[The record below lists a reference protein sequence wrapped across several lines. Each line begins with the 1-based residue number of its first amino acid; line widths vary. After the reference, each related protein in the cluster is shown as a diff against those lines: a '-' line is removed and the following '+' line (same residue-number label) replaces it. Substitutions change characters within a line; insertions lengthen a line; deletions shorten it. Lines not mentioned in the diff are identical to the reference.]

1 MPIFNYTID
10 MLHTILL
17 LSYFVMAASFAAPYA
32 TPMMNIMEKMYF
44 THSNVNKNSNFKDLP
59 SNKIK
64 DAFDVISQKEGYCF
78 MATISKDKSI
88 ENYPFGSVTGYA
100 LNEYGSPIFALS
112 KMSRHTK
119 NIYENSAVSMVIL
132 EKNKIEDA
140 FQKRVVITGNIKKVN
155 NDIVDF
161 DYVVPSDKTINLKD
175 QYTKYHPNSMWVDF
189 PDVSMYILDEI
200 KDIYYISGPAQTAK
214 INPIHYNNYIEFSNL
229 NL

>member
-1 MPIFNYTID
+1 

-17 LSYFVMAASFAAPYA
+17 LSYFAMTASFAVPYA
-32 TPMMNIMEKMYF
+32 RPMMNMMEKMYF
-44 THSNVNKNSNFKDLP
+44 THSNFKDLP

-100 LNEYGSPIFALS
+100 LNENGVPIFALS

-119 NIYENSAVSMVIL
+119 NIYENTAVSMVIL
-132 EKNKIEDA
+132 EKNKIENV
-140 FQKRVVITGNIKKVN
+140 FQKRVVITGNIKKIN
-155 NDIVDF
+155 DDIVD
-161 DYVVPSDKTINLKD
+161 YEYIPSDKTIQLKD
-175 QYTKYHPNSMWVDF
+175 QYTKYHPNSLWIDF

-200 KDIYYISGPAQTAK
+200 KDIYYISGPGKTVK
-214 INPIHYNNYIEFSNL
+214 INPNEYNNYIDFSKDSEL
-229 NL
+229 

>member
-1 MPIFNYTID
+1 

-17 LSYFVMAASFAAPYA
+17 LSYFAMTASFAVPYA
-32 TPMMNIMEKMYF
+32 RPMMNMMEKMYF
-44 THSNVNKNSNFKDLP
+44 THSNFKDLP

-100 LNEYGSPIFALS
+100 LNENGVPIFALS

-119 NIYENSAVSMVIL
+119 NIYENTAVSMVIL
-132 EKNKIEDA
+132 EKNKIENV
-140 FQKRVVITGNIKKVN
+140 FQKRVVITGNINKIN
-155 NDIVDF
+155 DDIVD
-161 DYVVPSDKTINLKD
+161 YEYIPSDKTIQLKD
-175 QYTKYHPNSMWVDF
+175 QYTKYHPNSLWIDF

-200 KDIYYISGPAQTAK
+200 KDIYYISGPTQTVK
-214 INPIHYNNYIEFSNL
+214 INPNEYNNYIDFSKDSEL
-229 NL
+229 